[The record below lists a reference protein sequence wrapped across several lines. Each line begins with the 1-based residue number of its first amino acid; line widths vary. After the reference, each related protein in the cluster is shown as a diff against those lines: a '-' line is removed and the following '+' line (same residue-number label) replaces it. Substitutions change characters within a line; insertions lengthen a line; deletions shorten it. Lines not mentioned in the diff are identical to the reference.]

1 MICAGVVGDAE
12 ALGYRLGLHGEPGGG
27 IVFAP
32 LPHTGDQ
39 PKHDHTHND

>member
-27 IVFAP
+27 IF
-32 LPHTGDQ
+32 LIRLQ
-39 PKHDHTHND
+39 